1 MHIYYT
7 FLMYA
12 YCSCMYVSQYV
23 CTCMYVCIHVSIINT
38 NTNTVLYRSLL
49 DSGKERWTFSRPLIG
64 GPDSSEL
71 APWSCDSNVV
81 SLPPIRGPELG
92 ADLIFRSI
100 LFIYFWCAAQQHSAG
115 SLHTDAQR
123 WNIAGALELELV
135 KRRCAD
141 RLKGLRCLKALLA
154 TEPQSN

>member
-1 MHIYYT
+1 MNRSRQKKYHPTLAKDHCKDVEWNKFYQDYIY
-7 FLMYA
+7 
-12 YCSCMYVSQYV
+12 SCVPPTKLLLLLASI
-23 CTCMYVCIHVSIINT
+23 IHVYF
-38 NTNTVLYRSLL
+38 VLFLVR
-49 DSGKERWTFSRPLIG
+49 
-64 GPDSSEL
+64 
-71 APWSCDSNVV
+71 
-81 SLPPIRGPELG
+81 
-92 ADLIFRSI
+92 
-100 LFIYFWCAAQQHSAG
+100 AALSKHSAG